1 MCGEDEG
8 DLPVVNLL
16 TVKRHVVWR
25 IGCQYEQDPISK
37 RTDFSYSSWHDRR
50 TKVAQTGLGSS
61 VGAVQSVRVTYV
73 LVVNDHPL
81 LTGGLVG
88 AQVLVNAPVTAPSL
102 RAQPRQLHAET
113 TGCTDQRHESNK
125 LHKGDKLKVKR

>member
-1 MCGEDEG
+1 MPTRARS
-8 DLPVVNLL
+8 DLEAYRL
-16 TVKRHVVWR
+16 H
-25 IGCQYEQDPISK
+25 I
-37 RTDFSYSSWHDRR
+37 YSSWHDRR

-88 AQVLVNAPVTAPSL
+88 AQVLVNAPVTAPS
-102 RAQPRQLHAET
+102 AQSATTATARRNDRMYGSET
-113 TGCTDQRHESNK
+113 
-125 LHKGDKLKVKR
+125 